1 MSEPQF
7 TINRNG
13 VLEAV
18 LDLVS
23 DLVIPEGVTAIG
35 YAAFWGCENL
45 ESITIPASV
54 TTFGDDVF
62 KNCPKLVISA
72 PAGSA
77 AIERAKQEKKSA
89 TEVFELSF

>member
-1 MSEPQF
+1 MFEPQF

-18 LDLVS
+18 SDLVS
-23 DLVIPEGVTAIG
+23 DLVIREGVTAIG

-72 PAGSA
+72 PA

-89 TEVFELSF
+89 TEAFELSF